1 MDINFELLQGGPAW
15 FYRRY
20 AKELPG
26 SMQYDY
32 ATAEAAERS
41 ESRGLWENTAHAPFW
56 KWRARE
62 RLERGSNDKG
72 TEKPAERPESL

>member
-1 MDINFELLQGGPAW
+1 MDINFELLQVGSTW

-32 ATAEAAERS
+32 AAAEAAERS
-41 ESRGLWENTAHAPFW
+41 ERRGLLGNTAHASPW
-56 KWRARE
+56 K
-62 RLERGSNDKG
+62 
-72 TEKPAERPESL
+72 